1 MKSPYRFA
9 ALAAIGA
16 AVLAPSTAAGA
27 TPPGSAAG
35 EPVSS
40 WSTAIQVPGPGAR
53 GTGQVFSMS
62 CASAGN
68 CAAGGYYLPKLGTEG
83 FAAVER
89 NGRWGKATEVP
100 GLAALNAN
108 HDAYTSS
115 VSCAAAGSCT
125 AVGNYNGR
133 SGHQGFVTT
142 ERNGRWSKAIEIP
155 GLAALNK
162 GRSATVFSVSCAP
175 AGSCSAAGTYSDRS
189 GHEQGFA
196 ADERNG
202 RWGKAIEIPGL
213 AALNKGGHA
222 IASSVSCAAAG
233 SCAAVGVFTDR
244 SGHWQGFAADER
256 NGRWGN
262 AQLIRGIGSVDSVSC
277 ATAGNCSAAGGVSVV
292 SEQHGHWGKA
302 NEIPGLA
309 ALDTGGKA
317 SVSTVSC
324 GSAGNC
330 AAGGTYRDRHHR
342 GHAFVVSEQNGRW
355 GNAIQVPD
363 LWKLNLG
370 GQVAGIGPVSC
381 VSAGNCAAG
390 GTYTDGSGHEQGFVA
405 VEQDNRWGNAT
416 PVPGLTALNTGFASV
431 SAVSCVP
438 AGSCAA
444 SGIYR
449 DSSGL
454 GQMFVTSGNG

>member
-1 MKSPYRFA
+1 
-9 ALAAIGA
+9 
-16 AVLAPSTAAGA
+16 
-27 TPPGSAAG
+27 
-35 EPVSS
+35 
-40 WSTAIQVPGPGAR
+40 
-53 GTGQVFSMS
+53 
-62 CASAGN
+62 
-68 CAAGGYYLPKLGTEG
+68 
-83 FAAVER
+83 
-89 NGRWGKATEVP
+89 VP
-100 GLAALNAN
+100 GL
-108 HDAYTSS
+108 
-115 VSCAAAGSCT
+115 G
-125 AVGNYNGR
+125 
-133 SGHQGFVTT
+133 
-142 ERNGRWSKAIEIP
+142 
-155 GLAALNK
+155 
-162 GRSATVFSVSCAP
+162 
-175 AGSCSAAGTYSDRS
+175 
-189 GHEQGFA
+189 
-196 ADERNG
+196 
-202 RWGKAIEIPGL
+202 
-213 AALNKGGHA
+213 ALNKGGHA

-233 SCAAVGVFTDR
+233 SCAGVGDFTDR

-262 AQLIRGIGSVDSVSC
+262 AQLIRGIGSVYSVSC

-302 NEIPGLA
+302 IEIPGLA

-330 AAGGTYRDRHHR
+330 AAGGTYRDRRHR

-381 VSAGNCAAG
+381 GSAGNCAAG

-444 SGIYR
+444 SGFYR

-454 GQMFVTSGNG
+454 DQMFVTSRNG